1 MFPCK
6 HTHTCTQYVHRKLSI
21 KEVSQSDKNVIEG
34 ERGEGGRAVRECKE
48 LRLGLS
54 SCDIWLD
61 FDALQSGLRIFP
73 RAARPSDGARDTES
87 E

>member
-1 MFPCK
+1 M
-6 HTHTCTQYVHRKLSI
+6 
-21 KEVSQSDKNVIEG
+21 
-34 ERGEGGRAVRECKE
+34 GGGSAVRECKE

-61 FDALQSGLRIFP
+61 FDALQSGPRIFP

-87 E
+87 KRGSVKEQERRSHTFQSQRVGQTPQTIKT

>member
-1 MFPCK
+1 M
-6 HTHTCTQYVHRKLSI
+6 QYVHRKLSI

-34 ERGEGGRAVRECKE
+34 EREEGGSAVRECKE

-61 FDALQSGLRIFP
+61 FDALQSGPRIFP
-73 RAARPSDGARDTES
+73 RAARPSDGARDQRAS
-87 E
+87 EGV